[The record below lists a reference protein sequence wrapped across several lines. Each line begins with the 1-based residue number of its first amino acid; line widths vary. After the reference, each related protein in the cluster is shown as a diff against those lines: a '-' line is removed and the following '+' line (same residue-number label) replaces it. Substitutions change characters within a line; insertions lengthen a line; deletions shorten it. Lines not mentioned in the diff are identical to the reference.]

1 MKGKREEAEVIV
13 RLDQDGQFAHV
24 SVVSWPSMARKML
37 RLYGKPLPKS
47 GDQVEYWEIPLRA
60 ITFRSLSAVRKPR
73 ISRFVGLRHR
83 AGGQFDDS
91 RANV

>member
-13 RLDQDGQFAHV
+13 RLDQDGQIAHV

-47 GDQVEYWEIPLRA
+47 GNQVEYWEIPLRA
-60 ITFRSLSAVRKPR
+60 ITFRRLSA
-73 ISRFVGLRHR
+73 LTNR
-83 AGGQFDDS
+83 AGRQFVAPRRRAS
-91 RANV
+91 GRFEELEANV